1 MKKLLIFGFLI
12 LGFGAYSQNDEGRV
26 EGMKREF
33 LTKELQLTSAESEAF
48 FPLYQEYSQKKR
60 EARKSYRTE
69 NSEGSIDKL
78 IDKEQE
84 LVDLKKQ
91 YFDKFSKILP
101 AKKVVQLIEAE
112 KKFKLMVMSQLKN

>member
-60 EARKSYRTE
+60 EARKLYRTE